1 MSRASRRGRQSM
13 SMYPQELGAIPAETM
28 RVARAAYPKGSL
40 AMRLRDELGGIY
52 RDEQFVGLFA
62 SRGQPA
68 EAPWR
73 LAIIL
78 VLQYVEGLTDRQA
91 AEAVRGRIDWK
102 YALGLELTD
111 PGIDASVLCEF
122 RARIVAGGAE
132 ALLLEVL
139 LSLCKQRGW
148 LKAGGKQRTDSTHV
162 LARVRSLSN
171 LECVGETLRAVL
183 VDLAG
188 LDADW
193 LAQQISSD
201 WLERYGHRVE
211 NYRLPK
217 PESQRRA
224 LAEQIGADGLYL
236 LRALE
241 QAATPSE
248 LQELQS
254 VQLLRRVWQ
263 QYYELREG
271 QAHWRAGPQAE
282 QEGVIRSPYDPE
294 ARSGKKRDTV
304 WLGYKVHLTETC
316 QTPPVET
323 AQGQEGRAA
332 PRLLVQVETTL
343 AQVQDVEVTA
353 TIQEAL
359 AQAELLPEEQVVD
372 SGYVDADLVVSS
384 QDDYGIRL
392 LGPVLADTSWQAKA
406 GKGFDLAH
414 FQVDWQGQQVICPQ
428 GQCSVYWSVQ
438 PTRIEAG
445 FAQQACAACACRSDC
460 TRSPTAGRVVHL
472 RPQASYEALQGR
484 RAEQQTP
491 EFRQEY
497 ATRAGI
503 EATHSQGVRRM
514 GLRRS
519 RYDGL
524 PKTHLQHVLTA
535 VAINL
540 VRIDAW
546 LLGKPPG
553 STYQSALARLATHPL
568 LGQPP
573 PPLQEAC

>member
-1 MSRASRRGRQSM
+1 M